1 MDITVITSLISSVG
15 FPIVA
20 CCVMAWYVKYQTD
33 AHKEEITEL
42 KKSIDSNTSVMQK
55 LLDKMGD
62 M

>member
-1 MDITVITSLISSVG
+1 MDLTSITTLISSVG

-33 AHKEEITEL
+33 AHKSEIADL
-42 KKSIDSNTSVMQK
+42 KTSIDSNTQVMQK

-62 M
+62 